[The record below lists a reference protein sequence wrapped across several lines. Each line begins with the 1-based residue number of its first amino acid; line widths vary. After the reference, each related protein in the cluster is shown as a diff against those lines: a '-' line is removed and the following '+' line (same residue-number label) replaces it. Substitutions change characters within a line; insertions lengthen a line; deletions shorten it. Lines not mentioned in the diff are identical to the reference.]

1 MKIHKGDHVIVI
13 SGKDKGKEGEVIRA
27 LPKDD
32 KVVVTG
38 VNTATKHQK
47 AQRQNQQA
55 GIIDVDMPVHVSNVM
70 LVHKGKPT
78 RVGYKIQDDGTKV
91 RVAKNSGEVIS

>member
-1 MKIHKGDHVIVI
+1 MKIVKGDHVIVI
-13 SGKDKGKEGEVIRA
+13 SGKDKGKEGEVVRA
-27 LPKDD
+27 LPKQD

-38 VNTATKHQK
+38 VNTAKKHQK
-47 AQRQNQQA
+47 AQKQNQQA

-78 RVGYKIQDDGTKV
+78 RVGYKIQDDGKKV
-91 RVAKNSGEVIS
+91 RVAKRTGEVI